1 MSDLTHNLVEYIKID
16 VITPV
21 HIGAG
26 AEKKW
31 IKDIDYFF
39 DQGKI
44 KIFDII
50 SLLKDKDDDYLSKV
64 VEAISERKLFSDT
77 TLISKNQIKPFI
89 EYKYNREPDEI
100 FTHIRNGLGK
110 IYIPGSSLKGAIRSA
125 LLGYLYFKD
134 QNIRKIG
141 RNPKIDDVIFG
152 NFKNSV
158 MRFIQVT
165 DAEFSNNS
173 TSLFNTKI
181 YSLGKSSN
189 NKFEGQW
196 KHDRENEKGDRKKF
210 STNGFVNTYEC
221 LNIGAISASRIV
233 ITENI
238 IKLLDSENKPK
249 NTDEIIIRNNTKPV
263 KEILK
268 MINEQTKNYLE
279 KEIKYFEYHEGDK
292 SEIIIE
298 ELTNL
303 LNETNKCKDNAC
315 ILHLGSGS
323 GFHGITGDWQFEN
336 HIIDHIRKIMKNG
349 KIIGNRGQINGKDA
363 AKTRRLV
370 FEKKENGY
378 EFYPMGFVKLSLAE
392 QREYEEYL
400 ERIKECNQKRNQK
413 TTSSKTN
420 SATSES
426 GISNPENQEKESQV
440 NNEIKPFE
448 GKIKAGQGGIPAEV
462 IESGNPN
469 KVKIYIKNYTKR
481 DVFDLKFY
489 KNPIEKGKKIFVVL
503 GTVKKDGEILDV
515 SFEKYM
521 N

>member
-336 HIIDHIRKIMKNG
+336 HIINGIRNG
-349 KIIGNRGQINGKDA
+349 GRGQINGRDA
-363 AKTRRLV
+363 AKTRRLI
-370 FEKKENGY
+370 FEKQSDDFV
-378 EFYPMGFVKLSLAE
+378 FYPMGFVKLSIIE
-392 QREYEEYL
+392 KDSY
-400 ERIKECNQKRNQK
+400 NQILRNLNNNQSINNNSKSISSTQEIRPNLPDNSQSQK
-413 TTSSKTN
+413 D
-420 SATSES
+420 
-426 GISNPENQEKESQV
+426 
-440 NNEIKPFE
+440 IKPYT
-448 GKIKAGQGGIPAEV
+448 GKIKTGQGGVPAEV
-462 IESGNPN
+462 VESGKPN
-469 KVKIYIKNYTKR
+469 KVKLFIADYSKNNLIPLFGYN
-481 DVFDLKFY
+481 
-489 KNPIEKGKKIFVVL
+489 NPIEKGKKIYVRI
-503 GTVKKDGEILDV
+503 GTVKNDGEILGVTFD
-515 SFEKYM
+515 KHID
-521 N
+521 